1 MKHHI
6 TQITALLLL
15 PFVTLHAAE
24 LRIAAV
30 FSDHMVLQRDKPGPV
45 WGWADPTEKITVEFA
60 GQTKNAVADATGK
73 WQVKLDPMTASAESR
88 VLIIQSEKP
97 ARKLVHLPDR
107 LPMLYHLAADPAE
120 QNDLASSQ
128 PERVGSTLKELAEWE
143 VHSPNPVF
151 REPADWRT
159 RHLKFYD
166 IDCARIQPE

>member
-1 MKHHI
+1 MPP
-6 TQITALLLL
+6 ASG
-15 PFVTLHAAE
+15 
-24 LRIAAV
+24 R
-30 FSDHMVLQRDKPGPV
+30 
-45 WGWADPTEKITVEFA
+45 
-60 GQTKNAVADATGK
+60 
-73 WQVKLDPMTASAESR
+73 WQVKLDPMTASAASR

-97 ARKLVHLPDR
+97 ARKLVRLPDR

-128 PERVGSTLKELAEWE
+128 PERVGSILKELGEWE

-151 REPADWRT
+151 REPAYWRT